1 MWYRL
6 KTDNKIYSASEL
18 TGLHLDSMALVK
30 IVGRTPSWCHYNDD
44 IVQRLLNADVG
55 YTFGD
60 DGVIH
65 KENGLSNNDA
75 EITDKIDQYDIGLKL
90 YKEKKYVVSLKWFLR
105 SASQEYSPSKDMI
118 NYLSKNHLNQLRTV
132 VDLLER

>member
-44 IVQRLLNADVG
+44 MVQRLLNADVG

-65 KENGLSNNDA
+65 KEDGGTSNNDA
-75 EITDKIDQYDIGLKL
+75 
-90 YKEKKYVVSLKWFLR
+90 
-105 SASQEYSPSKDMI
+105 
-118 NYLSKNHLNQLRTV
+118 
-132 VDLLER
+132 